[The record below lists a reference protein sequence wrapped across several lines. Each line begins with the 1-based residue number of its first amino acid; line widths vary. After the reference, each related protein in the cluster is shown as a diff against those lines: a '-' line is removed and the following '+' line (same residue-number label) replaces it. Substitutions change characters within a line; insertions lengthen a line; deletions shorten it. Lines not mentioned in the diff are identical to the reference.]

1 MVFMCHKEFHW
12 QNGVSYA
19 NVKRIVRRAEK
30 TPMSAK
36 SPSYSVPAL
45 EKGLDILEAL
55 AVSPSPL
62 SLAELARD
70 LNRGS
75 AEIFRMLVC
84 LERRCYLRRDV
95 VSGKYMPTL
104 RLFELAHAHSPL
116 KTLLDVAREPMRL
129 VTAELGES
137 CHLSVIERGK
147 LLVIARE
154 DSPESIRLT
163 IEVGSRFDPKN
174 TASGRL
180 LLAPGLESVSARDE
194 TIEGVDDVALRI
206 GSPDAA
212 VHAALAVSWLRSRK
226 GAKKP
231 AIILAALKSAGKSI
245 HQSLGIES

>member
-1 MVFMCHKEFHW
+1 
-12 QNGVSYA
+12 
-19 NVKRIVRRAEK
+19 
-30 TPMSAK
+30 MSEK

-55 AVSPSPL
+55 AASPVPL
-62 SLAELARD
+62 SLVELARD

-84 LERRCYLRRDV
+84 LERRSYLRRDG
-95 VSGKYMPTL
+95 VSGKYSPTL

-116 KTLLDVAREPMRL
+116 KMLLDVAAEPMRA
-129 VTAELGES
+129 VTLKLRES

-154 DSPESIRLT
+154 HSPESVRLS
-163 IEVGSRFDPKN
+163 IEVGGRFNPKN

-180 LLAPGLESVSARDE
+180 LLAADGETMTARDE
-194 TIEGVDDVALRI
+194 TIEGVDDAVVRI
-206 GSPDAA
+206 GSPGGA

-226 GAKKP
+226 GAKKSSV
-231 AIILAALKSAGKSI
+231 ILSELKSAVRIIES
-245 HQSLGIES
+245 SLGLKS

>member
-1 MVFMCHKEFHW
+1 
-12 QNGVSYA
+12 
-19 NVKRIVRRAEK
+19 
-30 TPMSAK
+30 MSAS
-36 SPSYSVPAL
+36 SPTYSVPAL

-55 AVSPSPL
+55 AASPAPL

-84 LERRCYLRRDV
+84 LERRAYLRREP

-116 KTLLDVAREPMRL
+116 KTLLDVAREPMKR
-129 VTAELGES
+129 VTTELGES

-154 DSPESIRLT
+154 DSPESVRLS
-163 IEVGSRFDPKN
+163 IEVGSRFEPKK

-180 LLAPGLESVSARDE
+180 LLSSEPESVTARDE
-194 TIEGVDDVALRI
+194 TIEGVDDAVLRI
-206 GSPDAA
+206 GSPGGA

-231 AIILAALKSAGKSI
+231 ATVLAALKSAVKNI
-245 HQSLGIES
+245 HESLGI